1 MIQKYLFLQLFI
13 LLFFLN
19 SCTQRK
25 SDVSDAVEILMQS
38 NVVCPWDSMVGIKK
52 DSFLSYDYTYI
63 VYSDSS
69 ECSECVIKNKFYWES
84 LVDSAR
90 IRKKNLNIVFIFEPK
105 TSDMEAFLYRAKLMD
120 VSCPIY
126 VDTTKIFRR
135 NNPQINDLS
144 ATHVFLINSNNN
156 VVLVG
161 NPLFNP
167 KIEEMLLKIFEGKLG
182 KGKNGDA

>member
-1 MIQKYLFLQLFI
+1 MSRKYLFLLLFI
-13 LLFFLN
+13 FLFFLN

-25 SDVSDAVEILMQS
+25 SDVSNAVKILMHS
-38 NVVCPWDSMVGIKK
+38 NIVCPWDSMIGIKK
-52 DSFLSYDYTYI
+52 DSYLSYDYTYI

-84 LVDSAR
+84 LVDSAI

-105 TSDMEAFLYRAKLMD
+105 TSDIEAFLYRAKLMN
-120 VSCPIY
+120 VSFPIY

-156 VVLVG
+156 IVLVG
-161 NPLFNP
+161 NPLLNP
-167 KIEEMLLKIFEGKLG
+167 KIEEMSLKIFEE
-182 KGKNGDA
+182 KNR